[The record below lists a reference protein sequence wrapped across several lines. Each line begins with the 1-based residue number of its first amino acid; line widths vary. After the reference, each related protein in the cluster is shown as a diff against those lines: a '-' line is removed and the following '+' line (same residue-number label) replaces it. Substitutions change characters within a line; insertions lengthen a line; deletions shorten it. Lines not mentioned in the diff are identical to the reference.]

1 MDRTTYNLLA
11 PDVRTAAR
19 TTARE
24 WADVIDAEDAEQE
37 IWLLLLSRSDDLPQ
51 QIAALEKPARVSY
64 LIEVGHQIGQQ
75 YRDDYELFSGN
86 YVYGTRQVRK
96 MLEQNALAGVDEGSG
111 IPLWELPETE
121 IKQLQR
127 TDSMTVTERID
138 LLIGMQRLVR
148 RNASY
153 ADLLVRAYLYDDFD
167 RTNDGKAL
175 TRAVDAL
182 TKEMN
187 RVHLGRKADYTEGP
201 GIRQVVSN
209 SKAQSM
215 VSREWNA
222 DGSEGRR

>member
-86 YVYGTRQVRK
+86 YVYSVEQVRK
-96 MLEQNALAGVDEGSG
+96 MLKNDALAGVEDESG
-111 IPLWELPETE
+111 TPLWELPETE
-121 IKQLQR
+121 IKRLQR

-138 LLIGMQRLVR
+138 LFLGMRQLAK
-148 RNASY
+148 RNAAY
-153 ADLLVRAYLYDDFD
+153 ADYIKCRYLDGDWSHIHPEKMSRAIE
-167 RTNDGKAL
+167 AL
-175 TRAVDAL
+175 A
-182 TKEMN
+182 KEMN
-187 RVHLGRKADYTEGP
+187 RIHIARKAEYTEGP
-201 GIRQVVSN
+201 GTRKALSN
-209 SKAQSM
+209 AEAMKLT
-215 VSREWNA
+215 RNEYN
-222 DGSEGRR
+222 R